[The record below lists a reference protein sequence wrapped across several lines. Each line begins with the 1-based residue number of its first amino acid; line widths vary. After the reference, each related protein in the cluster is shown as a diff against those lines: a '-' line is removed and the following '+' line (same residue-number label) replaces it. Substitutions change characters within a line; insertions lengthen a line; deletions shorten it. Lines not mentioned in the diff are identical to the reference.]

1 MQERL
6 HLIERLK
13 RTHGGDVESVL
24 RAQDQYIRNGT
35 IVGQQSR
42 GEAKAEMVEFK
53 SYVWWKAVAC
63 L

>member
-24 RAQDQYIRNGT
+24 RAQDH
-35 IVGQQSR
+35 
-42 GEAKAEMVEFK
+42 AE
-53 SYVWWKAVAC
+53 
-63 L
+63 